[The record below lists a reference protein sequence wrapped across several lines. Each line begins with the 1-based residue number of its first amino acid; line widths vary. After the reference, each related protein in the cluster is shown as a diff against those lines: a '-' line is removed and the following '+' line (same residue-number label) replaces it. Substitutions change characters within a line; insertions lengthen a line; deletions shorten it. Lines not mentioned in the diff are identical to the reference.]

1 MSKENQREFTVD
13 GVEYAVRRPKI
24 TEIRN
29 ANEQRSK
36 TFNEALS
43 RGDML
48 REQLDSEL
56 RKRSLWNDSRE
67 DEYQGLRKEILD
79 GEFTLKKGGIKLTDA
94 KDIALDMSDSRSKMV
109 GLLSSRTELDS
120 NTCEGKA
127 DAVRFNCL
135 FASCLV
141 YEETGESYFPKGID
155 DYLLNQD
162 DPVAI
167 AGATEFYYLI
177 SNSER
182 PDDQLPENVFLKQ
195 FEFVDQEYN
204 LVDKEGRRTDRKGR
218 HIDEFGNLIKWVNKD
233 SYVHVDTEGREVSD
247 DGQFS
252 VDFSPFLSDDG
263 KPIVVDE
270 TPEQDKQEEK
280 PKKKTTRKKTTTR
293 KKATPKKKV
302 AKKTEKE
309 TPEPEEPEAETP
321 EVESEAP
328 VKEAESEDVTVVVE
342 EVAEET
348 SDAS

>member
-1 MSKENQREFTVD
+1 MSKENQRDFTVD
-13 GVEYAVRRPKI
+13 GVKYAVRRPKI

-36 TFNEALS
+36 AFNEALS

-67 DEYQGLRKEILD
+67 EEYQNLRKGILD
-79 GEFTLKKGGIKLTDA
+79 GEFRLKKGGIKLSDA
-94 KDIALDMSDSRSKMV
+94 KDVALDMSEHRSRMV
-109 GLLSSRTELDS
+109 ELLSSRTDLDS

-182 PDDQLPENVFLKQ
+182 PDEQLPENVFLKQ
-195 FEFVDQEYN
+195 FDFVDEGFN
-204 LVDKEGRRTDRKGR
+204 LVDKDGKRTDRKGR
-218 HIDEFGNLIKWVNKD
+218 HIDEFGNLIKWVNED
-233 SYVHVDTEGREVSD
+233 SYIHVDTEGREVSD
-247 DGQFS
+247 DGEFN
-252 VDFSPFLSDDG
+252 VEFSPFLTDDG
-263 KPIVVDE
+263 EPIVVDE
-270 TPEQDKQEEK
+270 DPEQDKQEEK
-280 PKKKTTRKKTTTR
+280 PKKKTTRKKTTTTR
-293 KKATPKKKV
+293 KKAAPKKKV
-302 AKKTEKE
+302 AKKAKAEV
-309 TPEPEEPEAETP
+309 PEPEEPEVETP

-328 VKEAESEDVTVVVE
+328 AEEAEVEDTTVVE
-342 EVAEET
+342 EVDEDTSET
-348 SDAS
+348 S

>member
-1 MSKENQREFTVD
+1 MIGETTMSKENQRDFKVD
-13 GVEYAVRRPKI
+13 GNKYAVRRPKI

-67 DEYQGLRKEILD
+67 DEYQGLRKQILD
-79 GEFTLKKGGIKLTDA
+79 GEFKLKKGGIKLSDA
-94 KDIALDMSDSRSKMV
+94 KDIALDMTDSRSKMV

-141 YEETGESYFPKGID
+141 YEETGESYFPKGMD

-182 PDDQLPENVFLKQ
+182 PDEQLPENVFLKQ
-195 FEFVDQEYN
+195 FDFVDKEFK
-204 LVDKEGRRTDRKGR
+204 LVDKDGKKTDRKGR
-218 HIDEFGNLIKWVNKD
+218 HIDEFGNLIRWVKKD
-233 SYVHVDTEGREVSD
+233 SYIHVDTEGREVLD
-247 DGQFS
+247 DGQFN

-263 KPIVVDE
+263 EPIVVDE
-270 TPEQDKQEEK
+270 TPEQDTQEEK
-280 PKKKTTRKKTTTR
+280 PKKKTTRKKTTKSQ
-293 KKATPKKKV
+293 KKAAPKKV
-302 AKKTEKE
+302 AVK
-309 TPEPEEPEAETP
+309 EPEEPEDETP
-321 EVESEAP
+321 DVESEDPA
-328 VKEAESEDVTVVVE
+328 KEAESEDTTVATE

-348 SDAS
+348 SDIS